1 MQRIITIQ
9 KEVVQ
14 FTTMLSN
21 SLQIVELSR
30 KGLGSKA
37 QA

>member
-1 MQRIITIQ
+1 MQRNITIQ
-9 KEVVQ
+9 KELVQ

-21 SLQIVELSR
+21 SPQIVELSR